1 MSLLHIRQ
9 IKAYL
14 KSTFDGLIDLTDV
27 TNQNELETNFNTRAN
42 AAFSIMHNANT
53 SAEIAAKSVTDG
65 FGDNGIDAIYFDT
78 NNYILYLVQSKWV
91 ADGNGGIDRE
101 GIQKFLKGVKDI
113 LNARL
118 DRFNTK
124 VQDKSVLI
132 NRALDDARIK
142 VSLILTYTGIQ
153 PIHDDLMQDITD
165 FLDEMNDPTEL
176 VIFKSEKQRDIY
188 NTISQ
193 GAQGAPIDIDVS
205 ITECGQIREPY
216 QAFYGQVASLDI
228 VNWYETHQ
236 SKLFDPNIRV
246 FLGDTTV
253 NENIINSVKT
263 EAQNI
268 FYYNNGI
275 TALCSSKRKKPIG
288 GNTRESGIFEVKGL
302 KIVNGAQTVGSLS
315 KSKIENEEQLADAK
329 VLIRFISLD
338 QCPDGF
344 EKDVTKYNNT
354 QKKIDKRDFV
364 SLDPEQERIKTKL
377 SLEAIDYVY
386 KSSERVINQTTGFDL
401 EDATIAL
408 ACNNSV
414 DYAIQVKREIGKL
427 WEDITKAPYKSL
439 FTNGLQGSKLWKL
452 VKIQR
457 VIDEVLDLESRQLSG
472 RERLICVHG
481 KRIVAFKTLNSLSND
496 IKTSPDEITQDE
508 LTKLKDKTKEFLTS
522 VMIHYCPNNFSCYR
536 HMSIQKAWPVL
547 YCKCL
552 RIG

>member
-14 KSTFDGLIDLTDV
+14 KSTFENLIDLSDV
-27 TNQNELETNFNTRAN
+27 KNENELETNFNTRAN
-42 AAFSIMHNANT
+42 AAFSIMHNANIPP
-53 SAEIAAKSVTDG
+53 EIAANSVTDG
-65 FGDNGIDAIYFDT
+65 YGDNGIDAVHFDT
-78 NNYILYLVQSKWV
+78 NNYILYLVQSKWIS
-91 ADGNGGIDRE
+91 DGNGGIDRE

-118 DRFNTK
+118 ERFNSK
-124 VQDKSVLI
+124 VQNKSHLI

-142 VSLILTYTGIQ
+142 ISLIFTYTGIQ
-153 PIHDDLMQDITD
+153 PIHEDLLQDIKD

-188 NTISQ
+188 NIISQ
-193 GAQGAPIDIDVS
+193 GTQTNPIDIDVS
-205 ITECGQIREPY
+205 ISEWGQIREPY
-216 QAFYGQVASLDI
+216 QAFYGQVPALDI
-228 VNWYETHQ
+228 VNWYEMHQ

-253 NENIINSVKT
+253 NESIINSVAM
-263 EAQNI
+263 EPHNI

-275 TALCSSKRKKPIG
+275 TALCNSIKKKPIG
-288 GNTRESGIFEVKGL
+288 GNTRETGIFEVKGL

-315 KSKIENEEQLADAK
+315 KSKIEHEEQLASSK
-329 VLIRFISLD
+329 ILIRFISLD

-354 QKKIDKRDFV
+354 QNKIDKRDFV
-364 SLDPEQERIKTKL
+364 SLDPEQERIKTEL
-377 SLEAIDYVY
+377 SLEDVDYVY
-386 KSSERVINQTTGFDL
+386 KSGEKIINQLKGFDL

-408 ACNNSV
+408 ACSTSV

-439 FTNGLQGSKLWKL
+439 FNNGLQGPRLWKV

-457 VIDEVLDLESRQLSG
+457 VIDEVLDIKSKELSG

-481 KRIVAFKTLNSLSND
+481 KRIIAYKTFSSLSSKFKTSSND
-496 IKTSPDEITQDE
+496 ITEQELENLKINVEDFLNKVTLKSNELYLDSYPQSIFKNPTKSRTISSEI
-508 LTKLKDKTKEFLTS
+508 
-522 VMIHYCPNNFSCYR
+522 
-536 HMSIQKAWPVL
+536 
-547 YCKCL
+547 
-552 RIG
+552 